1 MEEKKN
7 NAVYTEDD
15 FDDIMTL
22 SFEDGDVDCGIL
34 AIYPVGDREYI
45 ALYPLV
51 QEAGDEYYIYRYNGE
66 EDDEID
72 IEEIP
77 EDADDEAE
85 AAEAGFNEYIDRLDV
100 EDLLD
105 EE

>member
-1 MEEKKN
+1 MEDAKN
-7 NAVYTEDD
+7 NAFYTEDD
-15 FDDIMTL
+15 FDDIMTMA
-22 SFEDGDVDCGIL
+22 FDDGEEVECGIL

-51 QEAGDEYYIYRYNGE
+51 QEAGDEYYIYRYLGE
-66 EDDEID
+66 DGDDIE

-77 EDADDEAE
+77 EDDEMD
-85 AAEAGFNEYIDRLDV
+85 AAEAGFNEYMDNLDID
-100 EDLLD
+100 DLLD

>member
-7 NAVYTEDD
+7 NAIYTEED

-22 SFEDGDVDCGIL
+22 SFEDGEVDCGIL

-66 EDDEID
+66 ENDEID

-77 EDADDEAE
+77 DDEEAD
-85 AAEAGFNEYIDRLDV
+85 AAEEGFNTFMDNLEV